1 MAMPSSMTRKQFLQG
16 TAVLAFVP
24 ALACDDGGG
33 EGEAEGEEG
42 ESAGGDCSGGAAG
55 TVTSNHGHE
64 AMLAASAI
72 TGGAA
77 TDLDITG
84 SSPHSH
90 TVSLSADQLASI
102 AAGERV
108 TVTSS
113 SGGGHT
119 HDVTF
124 EC

>member
-1 MAMPSSMTRKQFLQG
+1 MSRSITRKQFLQG

-33 EGEAEGEEG
+33 GEGEEG
-42 ESAGGDCSGGAAG
+42 EESGEGGDCSGGAAG
-55 TVTSNHGHE
+55 TVSSNHGHE
-64 AMLAASAI
+64 AMLAAGVIS
-72 TGGAA
+72 GGAA
-77 TDLDITG
+77 TDLDIQG
-84 SSPHSH
+84 SSGHTH
-90 TVSLSADQLASI
+90 TVSLTADDLVMI

-108 TVTSS
+108 TITSS

>member
-1 MAMPSSMTRKQFLQG
+1 MSHPITRKRFLQA
-16 TAVLAFVP
+16 TAALVIAP
-24 ALACDDGGG
+24 SLACDDEEGEGG
-33 EGEAEGEEG
+33 EEAGEAEG
-42 ESAGGDCSGGAAG
+42 GDCGGGAAG
-55 TVTSNHGHE
+55 SVGSNHGHE
-64 AMLAASAI
+64 AMLSAAAI

-77 TDLDITG
+77 TELDIQG
-84 SSPHSH
+84 SSGHTH
-90 TVSLSADQLASI
+90 TVALSTAELTSI

>member
-1 MAMPSSMTRKQFLQG
+1 MSGSITRKQFLQG
-16 TAVLAFVP
+16 TAVLAFAP

-33 EGEAEGEEG
+33 DGEGEGEE
-42 ESAGGDCSGGAAG
+42 SGGADCGGGAAG
-55 TVTSNHGHE
+55 TVSSNHGHE
-64 AMLAASAI
+64 AMLGAAAI

-77 TDLDITG
+77 TDIDITG

-90 TVSLSADQLASI
+90 TVSLTADQVASI